1 MHKLPRLLVSLLCLG
16 LLAAACSSTSV
27 SGTTDD
33 VAAEATSEPATDAS
47 SDESDEPAEDADGEA
62 AEPADE
68 PTEESDEADP
78 EEAEAEE
85 AEQADADDD
94 APADDDEEIDPDA
107 LGIDGE
113 TIDWEP
119 CGNLTQCGTVE
130 VPIDYRDPSLG
141 TLNVAVNVRRSPN
154 PDERLGY
161 LFVNPGGPGAS
172 AVEIV
177 SFIQEIGTP
186 AELLEAFDIV
196 GMDPRGVGGSEPTFA
211 CGTGI
216 EQFEIV
222 NQIEELPDTPEEIAI
237 GNEAARLCEA
247 SMGPAAANLGTDVVV
262 QDMDEVRKA
271 LGADQIS
278 FLGFSYGSTLG
289 GWYATKFPDNV
300 RAMVVDGAANPLARA
315 ETVEEAIDLARIT
328 TGPIEDQFAAA
339 LASCDSDACP
349 IFNDGDPEAVWYE
362 AAQKL
367 DIVAD
372 AAEGSSYAAQLGV
385 TGSLYSQ
392 TQWPDLHQAIFDL
405 NENDDPSG
413 FLAAVDVATIGQ
425 GVNAANITLH
435 VNCLDQWALFN
446 ETAEEQVALALELED
461 EVEAA
466 LEGEYPL
473 TDAIDLPETA
483 TVCPHLG
490 EALDAPVLDGPY
502 DGGGVPIVVIGNTS
516 DPITPF
522 VQSEQFANDV
532 LSNAYLVRVEHPQ
545 HVVYPANGCIIDIVH
560 AALIDLE
567 LPEGEP
573 TCEAEGPA
581 VLAEVTLESVE
592 LPNGAT
598 GVVPTGWI
606 EIAPGVYAQSPAQDD
621 PVILVY
627 LPTFGDPEGTLAS
640 LEQQAGV
647 SPELAF
653 EDVEIGDNVWDLYD
667 GTIGPEVTGLSE
679 DVSVRVAYLKG
690 GDNVLI
696 IGQAFTRDIEQLTEQ
711 LLNPILESYVP
722 GDG

>member
-1 MHKLPRLLVSLLCLG
+1 MHNLLRPLVALLFVA
-16 LLAAACSSTSV
+16 LLAAACSSSDG
-27 SGTTDD
+27 SDSSD
-33 VAAEATSEPATDAS
+33 AATDAVDTS
-47 SDESDEPAEDADGEA
+47 ATETETGPADDTEEADEPAEEEPEPAERTEA
-62 AEPADE
+62 EPEPADE
-68 PTEESDEADP
+68 PEAEPEDATEEVS
-78 EEAEAEE
+78 
-85 AEQADADDD
+85 
-94 APADDDEEIDPDA
+94 PDA
-107 LGIDGE
+107 LALDGE
-113 TIDWEP
+113 MIDWEP
-119 CGNLTQCGTVE
+119 CGDLTQCGTVE

-141 TLNVAVNVRRSPN
+141 TLNIAVNVHRSTD
-154 PDERLGY
+154 PDERIGY

-177 SFIQEIGTP
+177 TFIRQIGIP
-186 AELLEAFDIV
+186 PELLDAFDIV
-196 GMDPRGVGGSEPTFA
+196 GMDPRGVGGSEPEFA
-211 CGTGI
+211 CGSGI
-216 EQFEIV
+216 EQFEVV
-222 NQIEELPDTPEEIAI
+222 NQIDELPDTAEEVAI
-237 GNEAARLCEA
+237 GNEASLLCEA
-247 SMGPAAANLGTDVVV
+247 SMGPAAGNIGTDVVV

-278 FLGFSYGSTLG
+278 YLGFSYGSTLG

-349 IFNDGDPEAVWYE
+349 IFNDGDPEAVWYD
-362 AAQKL
+362 AAEKL

-372 AAEGSSYAAQLGV
+372 AAEGSSFAAQLGI

-473 TDAIDLPETA
+473 TEAIDLPETA

-532 LSNAYLVRVEHPQ
+532 LSNGYLVRVEHPQ
-545 HVVYPANGCIIDIVH
+545 HVVYPANGCVNDIVH
-560 AALIDLE
+560 ATLIDLE

-581 VLAEVTLESVE
+581 QLAEVSLERVE

-598 GVVPTGWI
+598 AVVPAGWL
-606 EIAPGVYAQSPAQDD
+606 EIAPGVYAQSPAEND

-627 LPTFGDPEGTLAS
+627 LPTGGDPEGTLEALAS
-640 LEQQAGV
+640 QAGV

-667 GTIGPEVTGLSE
+667 GIIGPDVTGLPE
-679 DVSVRVAYLKG
+679 DVSVRIGYLKN

-696 IGQAFTRDIEQLTEQ
+696 IGQAFTRDIEALTETV
-711 LLNPILESYVP
+711 LNPILESYVP
-722 GDG
+722 GDS

>member
-1 MHKLPRLLVSLLCLG
+1 MRSPLLPRSLPASNRRSQIAAWLGALVCLV
-16 LLAAACSSTSV
+16 LIAAACTGTAV
-27 SGTTDD
+27 SGAD
-33 VAAEATSEPATDAS
+33 STDAVPDDAS
-47 SDESDEPAEDADGEA
+47 AEE
-62 AEPADE
+62 AEPEA
-68 PTEESDEADP
+68 ADP
-78 EEAEAEE
+78 EEEPDAGEPESNETESSEPEPDDEPETSAEE
-85 AEQADADDD
+85 ETASASETL
-94 APADDDEEIDPDA
+94 A
-107 LGIDGE
+107 LPVE

-119 CGNLTQCGTVE
+119 CGDLTECGTVE

-141 TLNVAVNVRRSPN
+141 TLSIAVNVRRSPD

-177 SFIQEIGTP
+177 EFIQAIGTP
-186 AELLEAFDIV
+186 PELLEAFDIV
-196 GMDPRGVGGSEPTFA
+196 GMDPRGVGGSEPVFA
-211 CGTGI
+211 CGSGI

-222 NQIEELPDTPEEIAI
+222 SQIDELPDTSEEIAI
-237 GNEAARLCEA
+237 GNAASLLCET
-247 SMGPAAANLGTDVVV
+247 SMGAAAGNMGTDVVV

-271 LGADQIS
+271 LGAEQIS
-278 FLGFSYGSTLG
+278 YLGFSYGSTLG
-289 GWYATKFPDNV
+289 GWYATKFPERV

-315 ETVEEAIDLARIT
+315 DTVEEAIDLARIT
-328 TGPIEDQFAAA
+328 TGPIEEQFAAA
-339 LASCDSDACP
+339 LASCNSDACP

-372 AAEGSSYAAQLGV
+372 AAEGSSFAAELGI

-392 TQWPDLHQAIFDL
+392 TQWPDLHQAIADL

-446 ETAEEQVALALELED
+446 ETAQEQVALALELED
-461 EVEAA
+461 DVEAA
-466 LEGEYPL
+466 LDGEYPL
-473 TDAIDLPETA
+473 TQAIDLPETA
-483 TVCPHLG
+483 TVCPHVG
-490 EALDAPVLDGPY
+490 EALDAPVLDRAY

-522 VQSEQFANDV
+522 VQSEQFALDV
-532 LSNAYLVRVEHPQ
+532 LSNGYLVRVEHPQ
-545 HVVYPANGCIIDIVH
+545 HVVYPGNNCVIDIVH

-573 TCEAEGPA
+573 TCAAQGPA
-581 VLAEVTLESVE
+581 ELAEVSLEPVE

-598 GVVPTGWI
+598 AVVPTGWI
-606 EIAPGVYAQSPAQDD
+606 EVGPGVYAQTPAEND
-621 PVILVY
+621 PVVLVY
-627 LPTFGDPEGTLAS
+627 LPTGGDPDGTLDA
-640 LEQQAGV
+640 LAEQAGV
-647 SPELAF
+647 TPELAF

-667 GTIGPEVTGLSE
+667 GTIGPEVTGLSD

-711 LLNPILESYVP
+711 LLNPILAAYVP
-722 GDG
+722 GS